1 MINII
6 STNMFHLNYSL
17 TFVLYFLKTAYL
29 RNYYRI
35 RNLTTSQRYFNIKK
49 ETLSKRLK

>member
-1 MINII
+1 MYEYLPFKLF
-6 STNMFHLNYSL
+6 S
-17 TFVLYFLKTAYL
+17 YFRILFFKNRVYL
-29 RNYYRI
+29 GNYYRI